1 MSRESRGAGETTVPA
16 PNGGHPSLKGVPL
29 GLRWLFPAASGPLTR
44 LSLPHILLGRGED
57 CGSVLSGA
65 EISRHHAEIVR
76 DGPLSIL
83 RDLGSRNGS
92 FVNGSL
98 TREAPLALGDVV
110 RLGEW
115 VGMVM
120 PMPAD
125 GTLEFKYGAIAP
137 GLFGGPTML
146 AAVTP
151 ALSAARSDLPVILE
165 GETGTGKELV
175 ARAIHAASARPG
187 SFIAVNCAAL
197 PEGLA
202 EAELFGYRR
211 GAFTGAAQSS
221 LGHFR
226 AANGGTL
233 LLDEVTDLPVPLQ
246 AKLLRALEAREVV
259 PLGESQPVR
268 VDVRVIAATQGSL
281 QEAVDRKTFRTD
293 LFARLDGLSIR
304 LPSLRE
310 RAEDVPYL
318 FVRLLHDL
326 GGGAPPALDPK
337 LIERLCLHDWP
348 LNVRELVTL
357 VRRLLVIHGQEPIL
371 TERHLP
377 SRLRDGN
384 RRGRAPNVPAT
395 ENRSEGRR
403 EPPSQL
409 ERDELDFER
418 LIQALRAHLGNVS
431 RAAAVVGIS
440 RQRAYRLMQARPDL
454 DLETLRAAERA
465 RQQGVA

>member
-1 MSRESRGAGETTVPA
+1 
-16 PNGGHPSLKGVPL
+16 
-29 GLRWLFPAASGPLTR
+29 
-44 LSLPHILLGRGED
+44 
-57 CGSVLSGA
+57 VLSGA

-371 TERHLP
+371 TEGHLP
-377 SRLRDGN
+377 SRLRDGI
-384 RRGRAPNVPAT
+384 RRGRAPNVPST